1 MPSFEENLN
10 TEILQVNTL
19 AFPLSGLGMGQAP
32 NDLLSP
38 GAWWEPSRVKSIF
51 PTGDTL
57 WSTFAQAKES
67 RSLLGAGLMGW
78 HSRVGVHSQLSHC
91 SFWTAFQCG
100 GVWAAV
106 PEVPGGLQSC
116 ANLTRKGAEHL

>member
-38 GAWWEPSRVKSIF
+38 GAWWEPSRVKSLSNRRYTVVCVC
-51 PTGDTL
+51 TG
-57 WSTFAQAKES
+57 
-67 RSLLGAGLMGW
+67 
-78 HSRVGVHSQLSHC
+78 
-91 SFWTAFQCG
+91 
-100 GVWAAV
+100 
-106 PEVPGGLQSC
+106 
-116 ANLTRKGAEHL
+116 